1 MDIER
6 IWNIRAEDFLY
17 YMKNCKY
24 LITDSYHGFCFG
36 LIFNKN
42 IIISL
47 NNRANYRILS
57 LTKLFNI
64 QNRIV
69 GSYKDLEDRNLL
81 FENMDYDKI
90 NKKLDIEKKK
100 SIEFLKKCLE
110 TKKIVKEDGYKDDLI
125 NLLIN
130 ENTDLNNKINDL
142 NKNIWKLSEINNK
155 IINTLAWWI
164 PIRKWRDNF
173 RK

>member
-1 MDIER
+1 
-6 IWNIRAEDFLY
+6 
-17 YMKNCKY
+17 
-24 LITDSYHGFCFG
+24 
-36 LIFNKN
+36 
-42 IIISL
+42 
-47 NNRANYRILS
+47 
-57 LTKLFNI
+57 
-64 QNRIV
+64 
-69 GSYKDLEDRNLL
+69 
-81 FENMDYDKI
+81 MDYDKI

-173 RK
+173 RNKFKI